1 MSNLNVV
8 ALTGRLTADPEL
20 RHTQSDIA
28 VCSFTIA
35 VDGIKKDSPA
45 DFIDCTAWRQT
56 AEFVSRYFDK
66 GSMIAIQGHLHTDT
80 YTDKDGNKRKKT
92 EVVVDNVS
100 FCGSKG
106 NSSSSSPAPQKSA
119 KQAKPEYSKG
129 KDSGDFESLP
139 DEDDLPF

>member
-20 RHTQSDIA
+20 RHTQSDLA
-28 VCSFTIA
+28 VCSFSLA

-129 KDSGDFESLP
+129 KDSGGFESLP
-139 DEDDLPF
+139 DDSDLPF

>member
-80 YTDKDGNKRKKT
+80 FTDKDGNKRKKT
-92 EVVVDNVS
+92 EVVADNVS

-106 NSSSSSPAPQKSA
+106 NGGNSSPAPQKAATQPKS
-119 KQAKPEYSKG
+119 EHSKG
-129 KDSGDFESLP
+129 NNSGDFESLP
-139 DEDDLPF
+139 DDSDLPF